1 MDVIVCAVPRL
12 IILSVNNKRTYFW
25 KKSFLYG
32 KFRDFLTIWWKAP
45 FWLVENQKILKFRGF
60 SSRTGRSRICSCVY
74 HGPAWSCDMYVRMC
88 GNGVPRTRT
97 HRSTCCGLSK
107 NAQKYSSR
115 RIGLRAPLPGGQDR
129 LLPPPKACC
138 QRPIAPAATCRKGGP
153 PAAILLLQARPRYG
167 HSAKLAILHKTRR
180 RGTAAAAGQKI
191 WRLESTKISVGK
203 TVY

>member
-1 MDVIVCAVPRL
+1 ML
-12 IILSVNNKRTYFW
+12 
-25 KKSFLYG
+25 
-32 KFRDFLTIWWKAP
+32 
-45 FWLVENQKILKFRGF
+45 
-60 SSRTGRSRICSCVY
+60 
-74 HGPAWSCDMYVRMC
+74 
-88 GNGVPRTRT
+88 
-97 HRSTCCGLSK
+97 LSK

-180 RGTAAAAGQKI
+180 RGSSSSRRVENLAPGIRGNFNRKNSILKLLKKARSRSSRAHRAHRAVPPRQLHHRVGPH
-191 WRLESTKISVGK
+191 RSTWISMAQPGEQCGK
-203 TVY
+203 